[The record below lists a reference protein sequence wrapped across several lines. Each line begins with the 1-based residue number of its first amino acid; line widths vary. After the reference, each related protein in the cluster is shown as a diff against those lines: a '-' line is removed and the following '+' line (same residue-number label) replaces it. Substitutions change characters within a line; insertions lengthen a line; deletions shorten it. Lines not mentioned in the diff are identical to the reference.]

1 MAASL
6 LFKRAA
12 RAPALLGGEWG
23 GWCCVF
29 DAQTGIVKP
38 IPDKYCSET
47 AIAWGQIPLGFEE
60 LHTESFSAIGYLDG
74 SERMTTDVRIGGGP
88 EPMRR
93 RRVQVHPADGCGGDS
108 LPGAVTRSLLV
119 TPRSSGALEL
129 HANNAT
135 ASAHVDAWAIDT
147 RIDGHPSTWRI
158 ETILRGIGG
167 RRAASTINAFP
178 SLGERTRVSVLFDPS
193 TGQLAAETA
202 HPSTPHPTPLPI
214 VEVWQERCWSEDEA
228 LEVMET
234 SRAGPLHLDG
244 VDKSRRVGMSC
255 FADAKAPVA
264 TSASQPATREGAVT
278 CLPSSPAL
286 GAAEGESW
294 RLSLLGG
301 VELRGGP
308 GLLEVC
314 LMSDLE
320 DGRTDGGERAPALR
334 RVWKSGESGALP
346 TLEG

>member
-158 ETILRGIGG
+158 ETILQASAEDERPRLSTPFRRSVSG
-167 RRAASTINAFP
+167 RAYRSSSTHRPASWQLKRRIRRR
-178 SLGERTRVSVLFDPS
+178 RTR
-193 TGQLAAETA
+193 
-202 HPSTPHPTPLPI
+202 
-214 VEVWQERCWSEDEA
+214 RR
-228 LEVMET
+228 
-234 SRAGPLHLDG
+234 SR
-244 VDKSRRVGMSC
+244 
-255 FADAKAPVA
+255 
-264 TSASQPATREGAVT
+264 
-278 CLPSSPAL
+278 
-286 GAAEGESW
+286 SW
-294 RLSLLGG
+294 RSG
-301 VELRGGP
+301 
-308 GLLEVC
+308 
-314 LMSDLE
+314 
-320 DGRTDGGERAPALR
+320 
-334 RVWKSGESGALP
+334 KSAVGAKTRLWR
-346 TLEG
+346 